1 MKIFRSVFLVLS
13 TSVIGT
19 TLATMPAKAIDFGF
33 SFKNV
38 LNEEGTATGENVL
51 KEGGTVTGLIRGLEE
66 GTGAATSVEVL
77 TNTSGYG
84 LGEYVGNP
92 TSNFWTVLDGDLVA
106 FDFFSS
112 GINNTPP
119 AVTNATLFFSSEA
132 ELSPSFRTEFHAG
145 INDSISG
152 ITIGAS
158 NVTREDI
165 NLTFSR
171 VNASCQ

>member
-38 LNEEGTATGENVL
+38 LNDE
-51 KEGGTVTGLIRGLEE
+51 GTVTGLIRGLEE

-92 TSNFWTVLDGDLVA
+92 TRNFWTVLDGDLVA
-106 FDFFSS
+106 FDFSSS

-132 ELSPSFRTEFHAG
+132 ELGPSFRTEFHAG
-145 INDSISG
+145 INDSIST

>member
-33 SFKNV
+33 SFENA
-38 LNEEGTATGENVL
+38 LN
-51 KEGGTVTGLIRGLEE
+51 EGGTVTGVIRGLEE
-66 GTGAATSVEVL
+66 GTGAATSVELL
-77 TNTSGYG
+77 TNTAGFG

-92 TSNFWTVLDGDLVA
+92 EVNFWTVLGGDLVA
-106 FDFFSS
+106 FNFFSY
-112 GINNTPP
+112 GVLNTPP
-119 AVTNATLFFSSEA
+119 AVTNASLFFSSE
-132 ELSPSFRTEFHAG
+132 ESIGVSFRAG
-145 INDSISG
+145 ITAFASQLTTGDSS
-152 ITIGAS
+152 
-158 NVTREDI
+158 VTTEDI